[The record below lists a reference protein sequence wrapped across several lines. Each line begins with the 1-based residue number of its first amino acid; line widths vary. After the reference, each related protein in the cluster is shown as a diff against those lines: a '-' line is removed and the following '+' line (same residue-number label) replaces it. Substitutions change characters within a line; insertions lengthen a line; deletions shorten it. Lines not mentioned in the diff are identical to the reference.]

1 MSGLGILQL
10 DGLNALVTGGGSGI
24 GRQIALG
31 FAEAGANLVLVG
43 RRLAPLEET
52 AKLAG
57 AFGAKSIV
65 IASDITNEDDMKRI
79 EAQAGRV
86 DILLN
91 CAGAAPNG
99 SWKTV
104 TLKEWRDVFA
114 INVDA
119 MFRLCQIFAPKMMDN
134 GYGRIINISSVYGSM
149 GGNPALYP
157 GMDWDVASYFA
168 SKHAVHGIK
177 WRNSSKYQGWLTW
190 D

>member
-52 AKLAG
+52 AKLAA

-79 EAQAGRV
+79 EVEAGRV
-86 DILLN
+86 DIL
-91 CAGAAPNG
+91 
-99 SWKTV
+99 
-104 TLKEWRDVFA
+104 
-114 INVDA
+114 
-119 MFRLCQIFAPKMMDN
+119 
-134 GYGRIINISSVYGSM
+134 
-149 GGNPALYP
+149 
-157 GMDWDVASYFA
+157 
-168 SKHAVHGIK
+168 
-177 WRNSSKYQGWLTW
+177 
-190 D
+190 